1 MKITKTRFKKII
13 KEELQKV
20 LKEFTSDTRHHD
32 MQCCD
37 ELVPK
42 GIGRNDPEYVECLEH
57 PDGYARK
64 RGLEGCPDLAEHELH
79 EATDPHDQPAGGES
93 SKKELQAK
101 CAKEG
106 GTWKNPDD
114 PGYDLARGKKGYC
127 EKKKGK

>member
-1 MKITKTRFKKII
+1 MKITKSQLRRII
-13 KEELQKV
+13 KEELSA
-20 LKEFTSDTRHHD
+20 L
-32 MQCCD
+32 
-37 ELVPK
+37 L
-42 GIGRNDPEYVECLEH
+42 
-57 PDGYARK
+57 
-64 RGLEGCPDLAEHELH
+64 

-127 EKKKGK
+127 EKKKKK